1 MRERVY
7 KVDQHRLEKLNKVY
21 RPSYIQGVLDISPQ
35 VWHNY
40 RTGKNDV
47 PESVVD
53 RICDNF
59 QIKKEELALA

>member
-7 KVDQHRLEKLNKVY
+7 RVDRHKLEELNKVY
-21 RPSYIQGVLDISPQ
+21 RPAHIQGVLQISPQ

-47 PESVVD
+47 PESAVD
-53 RICDNF
+53 RICELF
-59 QIKKEELALA
+59 RIKKNELVLG